1 MHRRN
6 YSAGA
11 VKLSFWFSEFRKMIN
26 LLRSGK
32 TLEEIKV
39 LANTENIFSASTQAR
54 SKQIFSTVSTRVS
67 KLSDRYY
74 DIFEDSDV
82 DTQKLIALISIIN
95 MDALFFEF
103 MDEVYRE
110 KLIKSDM
117 ILTDADM
124 RVFFHDKQLESDKI
138 ASWTDETILRLQK
151 SYKSWLAESGLME
164 HGKGNRKISKPL
176 IDRRLESLLSED
188 TEKSILNIL
197 TGVR

>member
-1 MHRRN
+1 
-6 YSAGA
+6 
-11 VKLSFWFSEFRKMIN
+11 MIN